1 MFKSIEVWE
10 LYKQCLEQARE
21 KLREI
26 DVFCDNDPTFGGLSG
41 WVFEQTIQ
49 HCVQKELQ
57 ARGIQIQI
65 KQQVSLTGRAKADLV
80 VENIAA
86 IEVKTSG
93 LFGMA
98 DVERYKK
105 YKEAALQQGF
115 QRYLYL
121 TWSESHLPY
130 KLGLNDALG
139 EENIFYIENPAE
151 WSRFISVL
159 VEGAMPNYCV
169 DSDAAN
175 TAVQATP

>member
-1 MFKSIEVWE
+1 MFKSTEVWE
-10 LYKQCLEQARE
+10 LYEQCLKQARE

-49 HCVQKELQ
+49 HCVQKELL
-57 ARGIQIQI
+57 AKDIQIQI
-65 KQQVSLTGRAKADLV
+65 KQQVSLTGRAKADLAI
-80 VENIAA
+80 ENIAA

-98 DVERYKK
+98 DVEKYKK

-121 TWSESHLPY
+121 TWSENHLPY
-130 KLGLNDALG
+130 KVGLNDALG

-151 WSRFISVL
+151 WLRFISVL
-159 VEGAMPNYCV
+159 VEGVRREQP
-169 DSDAAN
+169 
-175 TAVQATP
+175 